1 MLLVEWLS
9 YCTRHWSGEVRY
21 GCRNDRHRWAHCGG
35 LCRGVA
41 YQLGGN
47 GNGVATSVSI
57 AAHDPHDISPG
68 EHLPQEFFAVINQQL
83 AASRAEWQAAHAW
96 LEKLERELQR
106 RQS

>member
-1 MLLVEWLS
+1 MLLVEWQS

-21 GCRNDRHRWAHCGG
+21 GCRNDRHRWDHCGG
-35 LCRGVA
+35 LCRGIA

-68 EHLPQEFFAVINQQL
+68 EHLPQQFFAVINQQL
-83 AASRAEWQAAHAW
+83 AASRAESNWY
-96 LEKLERELQR
+96 LQHSGMGR
-106 RQS
+106 S